1 MRLNGL
7 QDNFKS
13 HCLLRSRPYGERKTS
28 TGLEDARSLGHRS
41 LGSRKVKHSEI
52 HDYGVKAAILK

>member
-7 QDNFKS
+7 QDDFKS
-13 HCLLRSRPYGERKTS
+13 HCLLRFRPHGEGKTS
-28 TGLEDARSLGHRS
+28 TGLKDARSLGHRS